1 MITYKYIYMHEGLG
15 VSRWGMGQWWPAA
28 GLGVL
33 TVAVHAW
40 DLLKEVAII
49 FITSTIVY
57 CYCCEVTSV
66 VSDSV
71 WPHRQPPTR
80 LPVPGILQ
88 ARTVEW
94 VAISFSNAWK
104 WKVKVKSLSRV
115 RPQRPHGLQPS
126 RLLHP
131 WDFPGRSP
139 GVGCTPVT
147 TIVWPQ
153 VNSREGTQL
162 HPSTENRIKDLLS
175 MVSLIRTRLIFP
187 LSQSFPS
194 GSFHKALILLHQ
206 RDDRL
211 KTTITE
217 N

>member
-15 VSRWGMGQWWPAA
+15 VSRWGMGQRWPAA

-115 RPQRPHGLQPS
+115 RPSATPWTAAFQAPPS
-126 RLLHP
+126 MGFSRQES
-131 WDFPGRSP
+131 RS
-139 GVGCTPVT
+139 GVHTC
-147 TIVWPQ
+147 
-153 VNSREGTQL
+153 NYHSL
-162 HPSTENRIKDLLS
+162 APSK
-175 MVSLIRTRLIFP
+175 
-187 LSQSFPS
+187 
-194 GSFHKALILLHQ
+194 
-206 RDDRL
+206 
-211 KTTITE
+211 
-217 N
+217 